1 MVAVSP
7 MTVRL
12 ELFPQNLDSFFDFYT
27 RVLRFT
33 PDRDER
39 TAPSPYVSVHR
50 DSVHIGAVKAWEPTD
65 PGRRLPPQGVEIV
78 LEVDDLDAD
87 RAAVVEAGAQ
97 LLEDIVERPWG
108 LRDFRLLDPEGN
120 YLRITSR

>member
-12 ELFPQNLDSFFDFYT
+12 ELFPKNLDSFLAFYT

-33 PDRDER
+33 PARDER

-50 DSVHIGAVKAWEPTD
+50 DSVYIGAVKAWEPTD
-65 PGRRLPPQGVEIV
+65 PGRRLPPQASSSRTLSSDPGGFGTSASWTPRETTCGS
-78 LEVDDLDAD
+78 LLGSGPT
-87 RAAVVEAGAQ
+87 AAG
-97 LLEDIVERPWG
+97 P
-108 LRDFRLLDPEGN
+108 
-120 YLRITSR
+120 T